1 MPARISEQVIEQVR
15 HASDVVEVI
24 GSYFPLKR
32 AGANFRA
39 LCPFH
44 KEKTPSF
51 HVNPARQIWHCFGCG
66 KGGDVF
72 RFVMEY
78 ENLDFPGAI
87 RRLAERAGIR
97 LEWEQAP
104 GEPGRDQKEQLL
116 KLHDEVAAFFQEN
129 LRTAEVARR
138 YLAKRKIPMEVARKW
153 RIGYAPDQW
162 DALVQWAQARQYKPE
177 LLEAGGLALRG
188 DKGFYDRFRGRLM
201 FAIGDEQ
208 GRVVGFSGRILTD
221 AKDQP
226 KYVNSPETPIFQKSR
241 ILFALDKARRSIIE
255 EKHAI
260 VCEGQLD
267 TIACHE
273 AGITNVV
280 APQGTALT
288 EQHAR
293 ILKRYAEEVI
303 LMFDADEAGQNA
315 IVRSAE
321 PLWQAGIAL
330 RVCVLPQGHDPDSF
344 VKAFGAEKLKE
355 NLTKSESFFV
365 YLLERLSQQHNP
377 RTDGGKLRIVAQM
390 AEWLVRIPSPILLAS
405 YAQQTAARLGVA
417 EDAVRQVLRRVQAA
431 RDRAAAPT
439 EPVAET
445 GSPEEAAD
453 RSDGLPA
460 ELMVL
465 QLMLADDRALA
476 QVAERVAVEWLTGS
490 VAGQLIERITKMYTN
505 GTWGGIQEL
514 LGQSTDERQSR
525 LVSQLALHPPCPA
538 EHTEKALEDCLRNL
552 ERGWAE
558 RRYRELQNSLARRDL
573 EANARIEIQRQMLDL
588 LPKFRHIPAP
598 SMTKTNSVRR

>member
-1 MPARISEQVIEQVR
+1 MPARISDQAIEQVR

-104 GEPGRDQKEQLL
+104 GEPSRDQKEQLL
-116 KLHDEVAAFFQEN
+116 KLHDEVATFFQEN
-129 LRTAEVARR
+129 LRIAEVAKK
-138 YLAKRKIPMEVARKW
+138 YLAKRKITLEVARKW
-153 RIGYAPDQW
+153 RIGYAPDKW
-162 DALVQWAQARQYKPE
+162 DALVQWARSRKYQPE
-177 LLEAGGLALRG
+177 LLEAGGLALPG
-188 DKGFYDRFRGRLM
+188 EKGHYDRFRGRLM
-201 FAIGDEQ
+201 FPICDEQ

-255 EKHAI
+255 EKYAI

-330 RVCVLPQGHDPDSF
+330 RVSVLPQGHDPDSF
-344 VKAFGAEKLKE
+344 VKTFGADELKE
-355 NLTKSESFFV
+355 MLTKSDSFFV
-365 YLLERLSQQHNP
+365 YLLERLSQQHDP
-377 RTDGGKLRIVAQM
+377 RTDRGKLRIVAQM

-405 YAQQTAARLGVA
+405 YTQQTAARLGVA
-417 EDAVRQVLRRVQAA
+417 EDAVRQVLRRVQVAHS
-431 RDRAAAPT
+431 RAATPT
-439 EPVAET
+439 EPGAED
-445 GSPEEAAD
+445 GSTEEAAGQ
-453 RSDGLPA
+453 SDGLPA

-465 QLMLADDRALA
+465 QLMLTDERALA
-476 QVAERVAVEWLTGS
+476 QAAERLAAEWLTGS
-490 VAGQLIERITKMYTN
+490 VAGQLIERITKMYSN
-505 GTWGGIQEL
+505 GIWKGVQEL
-514 LGQSTDERQSR
+514 LGQTPDELERR
-525 LVSQLALHPPCPA
+525 LISQLALRPSCSA
-538 EHTEKALEDCLRNL
+538 ERTEKAVEDCIRSL
-552 ERGWAE
+552 ECRWAE

-573 EANARIEIQRQMLDL
+573 EADARREIQRQMLDL